1 MRKRKDERGRMSKR
15 IENIID
21 ALPIIGLAMREQLTF
36 SVLGKEE
43 VLYYR
48 QHGNINLGYKAGDAL
63 DPAFRNFAVLKN
75 GREPAFIHIPKDV
88 YGIPLDI
95 VAVPITDEND
105 QVVAAFCVAYDQTN
119 QQRLNHIITES
130 NQASEKLVA
139 MVQQVTAHSEQL
151 QVTSEHILQNTK
163 TTVKNSSKINQVSNL
178 IKGISDQTNL
188 LGLNASIEAARV
200 GEAGAGF
207 GVVATEVRK
216 LSTHSKQATIDIET
230 ALKDVQGS
238 IKGMEEEIA
247 QIVAY
252 SEYQAELVSTFTKI
266 IEGLYETN
274 ETMKT
279 LATDLVNY
287 QVK

>member
-1 MRKRKDERGRMSKR
+1 MSQR
-15 IENIID
+15 IDNIID

-36 SVLGKEE
+36 SVLGKEK
-43 VLYYR
+43 VLYYQ
-48 QHGNINLGYKAGDAL
+48 QHGNIDLGFKAGDSVA
-63 DPAFRNFAVLKN
+63 DGFQNFSMLKN
-75 GREPAFIHIPKDV
+75 GREPSFIQIPKEV
-88 YGIPLDI
+88 YGIPMDI
-95 VAVPITDEND
+95 VAVPIKDETG

-119 QQRLNHIITES
+119 QQRLDDIMTES
-130 NQASEKLVA
+130 NEASEKLVA
-139 MVQQVTAHSEQL
+139 MVQQVAAHSEEL
-151 QVTSEHILQNTK
+151 QATSEQILQNTK
-163 TTVKNSSKINQVSNL
+163 TTVENSSKINQVSNL

-216 LSTHSKQATIDIET
+216 LSTHAKQATTDIET

-247 QIVAY
+247 QIVAS
-252 SEYQAELVSTFTKI
+252 SEHQAELVSTFTKV
-266 IEGLYETN
+266 IEGLHETN
-274 ETMKT
+274 ETMKS
-279 LATDLVNY
+279 LAEDLVNY